1 MGSVYKRGRIWWIAY
16 YSDGVKMRE
25 SAQTEKETVARPLLK
40 SREGDFVKGLPVSP
54 KMSRVTFGELAADV
68 VTDYEIN
75 GGGVSS
81 T

>member
-40 SREGDFVKGLPVSP
+40 SREGVCEGPSCFSENEPGNVRGIG
-54 KMSRVTFGELAADV
+54 R
-68 VTDYEIN
+68 
-75 GGGVSS
+75 
-81 T
+81 